1 MKTQILPNWCKKL
14 GLALFIIASLI
25 NGSLNFINNSI
36 YKYSTKL
43 PGIDASKL
51 GTESDLGYEI
61 LGLLNAVTGGAVI
74 YGIDFVAIIAIL
86 IYMISKE
93 KVEDDYIDKLRLES
107 FQLTFI
113 IGLLVTIFLY
123 VLAKDLKLT
132 LDYFIFPLLWSYIII
147 FFIKRKM
154 YL

>member
-1 MKTQILPNWCKKL
+1 MRIHILPNWYKKL
-14 GLALFIIASLI
+14 GLILFIIASLL

-36 YKYSTKL
+36 NKYKIS
-43 PGIDASKL
+43 GINTSEI
-51 GTESDLGYEI
+51 GTESDNGI
-61 LGLLNAVTGGAVI
+61 LGLLNAFSGGGLS
-74 YGIDFVAIIAIL
+74 YGIDFVAIIAML

-113 IGLLVTIFLY
+113 IGLLVTIFMY

>member
-1 MKTQILPNWCKKL
+1 MKTHILPNWCKKL
-14 GLALFIIASLI
+14 GLILFIIASLL

-36 YKYSTKL
+36 NKYKIS
-43 PGIDASKL
+43 GINAYEI
-51 GTESDLGYEI
+51 GTESDNGI
-61 LGLLNAVTGGAVI
+61 LGLLNAFSGGGLS
-74 YGIDFVAIIAIL
+74 YGIDFVAIIAML
-86 IYMISKE
+86 IYMVSKE
-93 KVEDDYIDKLRLES
+93 KVEDDFIDKLRLES

-113 IGLLVTIFLY
+113 IGILVTIFMY
-123 VLAKDLKLT
+123 ILAKDLKLT

>member
-1 MKTQILPNWCKKL
+1 MKTHILPNWCKKL
-14 GLALFIIASLI
+14 GLILFIIASLL

-36 YKYSTKL
+36 NKYKIS
-43 PGIDASKL
+43 GIKTSELA
-51 GTESDLGYEI
+51 TESNNGI
-61 LGLLNAVTGGAVI
+61 LGLLNAFSGGGLS
-74 YGIDFVAIIAIL
+74 YGIDFVAIIAML

-113 IGLLVTIFLY
+113 IGLLVTIIMY

>member
-14 GLALFIIASLI
+14 GLILFVVASLL

-36 YKYSTKL
+36 TKYKMS
-43 PGIDASKL
+43 GVDASEI
-51 GTESDLGYEI
+51 GTQSSNGI
-61 LGLLNAVTGGAVI
+61 LGLLNVFSGGGLS
-74 YGIDFVAIIAIL
+74 YGIDFFAITAML

-113 IGLLVTIFLY
+113 VGLLATIMIYL
-123 VLAKDLKLT
+123 LDKDLKLT
-132 LDYFIFPLLWSYIII
+132 LDYFIFPLLWYYIAV
-147 FFIKRKM
+147 FFIKRKI

>member
-1 MKTQILPNWCKKL
+1 MKTYILPNWCKKI
-14 GLALFIIASLI
+14 GLILFIITSLL

-36 YKYSTKL
+36 NKYKMS
-43 PGIDASKL
+43 GINTSEI
-51 GTESDLGYEI
+51 GTESDNGI
-61 LGLLNAVTGGAVI
+61 LGLLNAFSGGGLI
-74 YGIDFVAIIAIL
+74 YGIDFIAIIAML

-113 IGLLVTIFLY
+113 IGLLATTFIY
-123 VLAKDLKLT
+123 MLAKDLKLT

>member
-1 MKTQILPNWCKKL
+1 MKTHILPNWCKKL
-14 GLALFIIASLI
+14 GLILFIIASLL

-36 YKYSTKL
+36 NKYKIS
-43 PGIDASKL
+43 GINPSEL
-51 GTESDLGYEI
+51 GTESDNGI
-61 LGLLNAVTGGAVI
+61 LGLLNAFSGGGLS
-74 YGIDFVAIIAIL
+74 YGIDFVAIIAML

-113 IGLLVTIFLY
+113 IGLLVTIFMY

>member
-1 MKTQILPNWCKKL
+1 MKTHILPNWCKKL
-14 GLALFIIASLI
+14 GLILFIIASLL

-36 YKYSTKL
+36 NKYKIS
-43 PGIDASKL
+43 GIYTSEI
-51 GTESDLGYEI
+51 GTERDNGL
-61 LGLLNAVTGGAVI
+61 LGLLNAFFGGGLS
-74 YGIDFVAIIAIL
+74 YGIDFVAIIAML

-113 IGLLVTIFLY
+113 IGLLVTIIMYL
-123 VLAKDLKLT
+123 LAKDLKLT

-147 FFIKRKM
+147 FFIKRRM

>member
-1 MKTQILPNWCKKL
+1 MKTQILPNRYKKI
-14 GLALFIIASLI
+14 GLILFIIASLL

-43 PGIDASKL
+43 PGVNISKIATEPDS
-51 GTESDLGYEI
+51 GTGI
-61 LGLLNAVTGGAVI
+61 LELLNAFSGGGIV
-74 YGIDFVAIIAIL
+74 YGIDYVAIIAML

-113 IGLLVTIFLY
+113 IGLLVTILTY
-123 VLAKDLKLT
+123 ILAKDLKLT
-132 LDYFIFPLLWSYIII
+132 LDYFIFPLLWSYIIV

-154 YL
+154 YI

>member
-1 MKTQILPNWCKKL
+1 MKIQILPNWCKKL
-14 GLALFIIASLI
+14 GLIFFIIASLL
-25 NGSLNFINNSI
+25 NGSLNFINNSTN
-36 YKYSTKL
+36 KYNIT
-43 PGIDASKL
+43 GINTSELAIQTDNGL
-51 GTESDLGYEI
+51 
-61 LGLLNAVTGGAVI
+61 LGLLNAFSGGGLS
-74 YGIDFVAIIAIL
+74 YGIDFFAIIAIL

-113 IGLLVTIFLY
+113 LGLLVTIVIY
-123 VLAKDLKLT
+123 VLDKDLKLT
-132 LDYFIFPLLWSYIII
+132 LDYFIFPLLWSYITI

>member
-1 MKTQILPNWCKKL
+1 MKIQISPNWCKKL
-14 GLALFIIASLI
+14 GLILFIIASLL
-25 NGSLNFINNSI
+25 NGSLNFINNSTNKFNI
-36 YKYSTKL
+36 T
-43 PGIDASKL
+43 GINTSELAIQTDNGL
-51 GTESDLGYEI
+51 
-61 LGLLNAVTGGAVI
+61 LGLLNAFSVGGLS
-74 YGIDFVAIIAIL
+74 YGIDFFAIIAIL

-113 IGLLVTIFLY
+113 LGLLVTIVIY
-123 VLAKDLKLT
+123 VLDKDLKLT
-132 LDYFIFPLLWSYIII
+132 LDYFIFPLLWSYITI

>member
-14 GLALFIIASLI
+14 GLILFIIASLL
-25 NGSLNFINNSI
+25 NGSLNFIHNSI
-36 YKYSTKL
+36 YKYSTRL
-43 PGIDASKL
+43 PGIDTSKI
-51 GTESDLGYEI
+51 GTESDSGNGI
-61 LGLLNAVTGGAVI
+61 LGLLNAFSGGGI
-74 YGIDFVAIIAIL
+74 SYGIDFVAIIAML

-113 IGLLVTIFLY
+113 IGLLVTILMY

-132 LDYFIFPLLWSYIII
+132 LDYFIFPLLWSYITI

>member
-36 YKYSTKL
+36 YKYSTTQ
-43 PGIDASKL
+43 PGIDASKIR
-51 GTESDLGYEI
+51 TEPDLGYEI
-61 LGLLNAVTGGAVI
+61 LGLLNAITGGAVI

>member
-14 GLALFIIASLI
+14 GLILFIFASLL

-36 YKYSTKL
+36 NKYKIS
-43 PGIDASKL
+43 GINTSEI
-51 GTESDLGYEI
+51 GTESDNGIYIGI
-61 LGLLNAVTGGAVI
+61 LGLLNAFSGGGLS
-74 YGIDFVAIIAIL
+74 YGIDFFAIIAML

-107 FQLTFI
+107 LQLTFI
-113 IGLLVTIFLY
+113 IGLLVTILIY
-123 VLAKDLKLT
+123 VFAKDLKLT
-132 LDYFIFPLLWSYIII
+132 LDYFIFPLLWSYITI

-154 YL
+154 

>member
-1 MKTQILPNWCKKL
+1 MIKQIKFQKL
-14 GLALFIIASLI
+14 VKIVAVQFYHEVILQVEL
-25 NGSLNFINNSI
+25 
-36 YKYSTKL
+36 
-43 PGIDASKL
+43 L
-51 GTESDLGYEI
+51 GTGK
-61 LGLLNAVTGGAVI
+61 GQ
-74 YGIDFVAIIAIL
+74 IAML

-93 KVEDDYIDKLRLES
+93 RVEDDYIEKLRLES

-113 IGLLVTIFLY
+113 IGLLVAIFTY
-123 VLAKDLKLT
+123 VFAKDLKLT